1 MVETDKL
8 IKDIKDSRTTL
19 EGLRSY
25 GQMVE
30 EAIKAFDKFESC
42 VQEPTPEKVNEV
54 KELHKILTREIG
66 PYAGYVPIVAHTL
79 SELTEWFE
87 TL

>member
-1 MVETDKL
+1 MVETEKL
-8 IKDIKDSRTTL
+8 IKDIKDSKTTL

-42 VQEPTPEKVNEV
+42 VQEPTPEKITEA
-54 KELHKILTREIG
+54 KELHKVLSREIG
-66 PYAGYVPIVAHTL
+66 PYTGYLPLVAHTL
-79 SELTEWFE
+79 SELTEWFD